1 MARKK
6 SIKQKQK
13 QQVSQKV
20 NVKVIVGDKG
30 GKSKRRPQ
38 PRRRREEPQV
48 ETISSK
54 TLAPVFIQPPVV
66 SLQSNNADVPR
77 SSVTLP
83 TEMFVPVQA
92 YPSEES
98 KVKRLGGIPKE
109 AEDLRPAAEPLK
121 LTSKEIQTDID
132 FVIPV
137 KRDNNVPEGYGMFYD
152 APLIDTQIR
161 PNRMIDRVTTSN
173 IDYIPPAYVEDKKRD
188 ISAYSSGYSS
198 GVDMPYIEDDK
209 ELLQEISKSLK
220 EKKETSRLTKNMI
233 LNQYAKYSGLP
244 NANALP
250 SAVKRRKKEVLVK
263 ELDELYKKNLRSKE
277 EEMRSRARA
286 PSVSTIFTE
295 TEAMF
300 R

>member
-38 PRRRREEPQV
+38 QRRRREEPQV

-83 TEMFVPVQA
+83 TEVFVPVQA
-92 YPSEES
+92 YPREES

-109 AEDLRPAAEPLK
+109 AEDLRPVAEPLK

-132 FVIPV
+132 FIIPV
-137 KRDNNVPEGYGMFYD
+137 KQDNNVPEGYGMFYN
-152 APLIDTQIR
+152 APLRDTQIT
-161 PNRMIDRVTTSN
+161 PNRKIDKVTTSN

-198 GVDMPYIEDDK
+198 GIDVPYIEDSN
-209 ELLQEISKSLK
+209 LLMEQISKSIRAEIK
-220 EKKETSRLTKNMI
+220 APRSLTKNMI
-233 LNQYAKYSGLP
+233 LDDYARFSGLP

-250 SAVKRRKKEVLVK
+250 SSIKRKKKEVLLK
-263 ELDELYKKNLRSKE
+263 ELDELRSRE
-277 EEMRSRARA
+277 IEMHSRARA
-286 PSVSTIFTE
+286 PSLSTIFTE

-300 R
+300 K